1 MTTERRLFSYR
12 LHGPGGFA
20 HELAVT
26 IDGATLACVTPA
38 PVARPW
44 TALARHQCPNCP
56 LDPAATP
63 LCPFAA
69 RIEPVVSPL
78 GSLLSYERVELTVDC
93 GERIV
98 SGAVTAQAA
107 ASSLIG
113 LIGAVSG
120 CPHTAFLKPM
130 AWFHQPLATEEET
143 IFRATAVYLMAQ
155 YFAHA
160 DGREPDWDLHGLKRN
175 YEALHVVNRSLAARL
190 REAGEKDA
198 TVNAIVR
205 LDMFAKA
212 VPWSIDEALAPLR
225 PLFRNTGAA

>member
-1 MTTERRLFSYR
+1 MGERRLFSYR
-12 LHGPGGFA
+12 LRGPGGFA
-20 HELAVT
+20 CDLSVV
-26 IDGATLACVTPA
+26 IDGETLSCVTPA

-44 TALARHQCPNCP
+44 TALGCQQCPNCP
-56 LDPAATP
+56 LDPAVTP

-69 RIEPVVSPL
+69 RIEPVVAPL
-78 GSLLSYERVELTVDC
+78 GSLLSYERVELTADC
-93 GERIV
+93 GERLV
-98 SGAVTAQAA
+98 SGTVTAQAA

-120 CPHTAFLKPM
+120 CPRTAFLKPM

-143 IFRATAVYLMAQ
+143 IFRATAAYLVSQ

-160 DGREPDWDLHGLKRN
+160 DGREPDWDLHGLKHH
-175 YEALHVVNRSLAARL
+175 YEHLQQVNRAMAGRL
-190 REAGEKDA
+190 RLAGEKDA

-212 VPWSIDEALAPLR
+212 VPWSIDEILAPLR
-225 PLFRNTGAA
+225 PLFRAAGPAG